1 MLLAA
6 DRKKKI
12 LFCFLCYS
20 FLIMFPLSETS
31 PTLIFISQASAEGYV
46 PLGDDV
52 FISVWLLF
60 TC

>member
-1 MLLAA
+1 MFLAA
-6 DRKKKI
+6 GRKEI
-12 LFCFLCYS
+12 LFCFLCCS
-20 FLIMFPLSETS
+20 FLMMFPLSETS